1 MVARAGAKSTTSSGR
16 TRRSAWRFPPAAT
29 GPVRARC
36 PNGCLPSLEVIG
48 CELAR
53 RTDMR
58 TLGLHELTPHYPE
71 TLRRWRA
78 NFEAARARL
87 QALGYDE
94 RFRRMWR
101 MYLSYCEAGFTERR
115 VRLVQMLLAKPR
127 FHAQPGKPDNFDSL
141 TPDSV
146 RSFLDQILGVIAA
159 VVVPVTMAYAS
170 PSALRSTCRQ
180 PCRPECPPDGTPAGE
195 RSAAA
200 PW

>member
-1 MVARAGAKSTTSSGR
+1 VIDANVYEVEKSSRSFIR
-16 TRRSAWRFPPAAT
+16 THIF
-29 GPVRARC
+29 

-48 CELAR
+48 RELAR

-78 NFEAARARL
+78 DFEAARARL

-115 VRLVQMLLAKPR
+115 IRLVQMLLAKPR
-127 FHAQPGKPDNFDSL
+127 FHAHAGVVARERELSL
-141 TPDSV
+141 
-146 RSFLDQILGVIAA
+146 
-159 VVVPVTMAYAS
+159 
-170 PSALRSTCRQ
+170 
-180 PCRPECPPDGTPAGE
+180 
-195 RSAAA
+195 A
-200 PW
+200 P